1 MCATKSNTI
10 QKIESLLNYIIQYN
24 SHQSRINCVTSIQS
38 SHNSPFTEPWEH
50 ETITF
55 EQFTQ
60 ETSVLAT
67 FDDQCYIYAFSL
79 LKKIELHHQLVL
91 ITQQTVHRLFFACLV
106 LAFKFMQDGRYA
118 DSEFAMLGGFRSQM
132 LISMQIW
139 IFKALKF
146 NCFIDKKSFQLM
158 GSRLR
163 KLDLSLQSNSYS
175 NYNNEPQFMTL
186 SWLLERKE
194 VTGQFTQHQHQHH
207 SHKNHVHHYF
217 HTTHVIFDMDGL
229 LLDTESFYTIAQTEM
244 LSKYNKTFTWELKS
258 KMMGKKAIEAA
269 KIAVE
274 ELELQEFFTPQSY
287 LEEREAILDKMFPEC
302 NLMKGVEKFVKHLH
316 KHKIP
321 IAIATSSHSRH
332 FDLKTQKHKDLF
344 KLFDHIVTG
353 DAVQKGKPDP
363 EIYLL
368 ACQKFSSP
376 PVHLSR
382 VLVFEDAPIGVMAG
396 INAGMKVV
404 MIPDPQVSLEQR
416 KIAHDVL
423 DSFESISPEKFGLPP
438 Y

>member
-207 SHKNHVHHYF
+207 SQLVKRTF
-217 HTTHVIFDMDGL
+217 SEM
-229 LLDTESFYTIAQTEM
+229 YTIDDNESGEKLTRLFTLTKSHEDEQKHEM
-244 LSKYNKTFTWELKS
+244 TQNTADTIAIVDKS
-258 KMMGKKAIEAA
+258 F
-269 KIAVE
+269 IAV
-274 ELELQEFFTPQSY
+274 
-287 LEEREAILDKMFPEC
+287 
-302 NLMKGVEKFVKHLH
+302 
-316 KHKIP
+316 
-321 IAIATSSHSRH
+321 
-332 FDLKTQKHKDLF
+332 
-344 KLFDHIVTG
+344 
-353 DAVQKGKPDP
+353 DAS
-363 EIYLL
+363 L
-368 ACQKFSSP
+368 
-376 PVHLSR
+376 
-382 VLVFEDAPIGVMAG
+382 VLV
-396 INAGMKVV
+396 
-404 MIPDPQVSLEQR
+404 Q
-416 KIAHDVL
+416 
-423 DSFESISPEKFGLPP
+423 
-438 Y
+438 